1 MRRGGRDSMPE
12 DPFDRD
18 WQAPTGIAE
27 TLAPGLRR
35 VLAPNPSAMTF
46 RGTNTYLLG
55 ARALAVIDPGPDD
68 DAHLA
73 ALRHAIGDA
82 GVSHILVTHAHRDHS
97 ALASRLAATTGAPVL
112 AFGGPTAGRR
122 RDMAALATSGDLGG
136 GEGVDTGFLPDIR
149 LGDGEVVAGAD
160 WTLQALH
167 TPGHFGNHLCFAWG
181 DAVFTGDTAMGW
193 ATTLI
198 SPPDG
203 DLTDFMASLTRLAA
217 RRDRVWYPGH
227 GGPVTD
233 PAGMAAWQI
242 AHRHARSDQVRA
254 ALATGPATP
263 AAIADRLYAG
273 MPPALIA
280 AGARNVLAHLIDLS
294 RQGAVRSAGAPGPD
308 TRFALAGSDKMPL
321 DLGAGGC

>member
-112 AFGGPTAGRR
+112 AFGGPTLLINWSQVRILPPEPKKHKIQLVAEGHARPGPSGS
-122 RDMAALATSGDLGG
+122 ALASLSG
-136 GEGVDTGFLPDIR
+136 
-149 LGDGEVVAGAD
+149 
-160 WTLQALH
+160 
-167 TPGHFGNHLCFAWG
+167 
-181 DAVFTGDTAMGW
+181 
-193 ATTLI
+193 
-198 SPPDG
+198 
-203 DLTDFMASLTRLAA
+203 
-217 RRDRVWYPGH
+217 
-227 GGPVTD
+227 
-233 PAGMAAWQI
+233 
-242 AHRHARSDQVRA
+242 
-254 ALATGPATP
+254 
-263 AAIADRLYAG
+263 
-273 MPPALIA
+273 
-280 AGARNVLAHLIDLS
+280 
-294 RQGAVRSAGAPGPD
+294 
-308 TRFALAGSDKMPL
+308 
-321 DLGAGGC
+321 